1 MFARREGS
9 SCRVAHHPPRIHLSR
24 EISMRFIIRPY
35 RHCSVQSVASYSA
48 AKFLRLSLVYRLGFG
63 ILGIL
68 LVNSGSA
75 HAEWVAVSAIDKAG
89 VTVYVDPTTSHR
101 KGDRVTMSELIDY
114 ETIQTEKGASF
125 LSARLQREYDCAG
138 DLHRTLTL
146 TQLSGNMGT
155 GKVILITSDT
165 QKWEPVDPGSV
176 AKRLW
181 RFACD
186 KK

>member
-1 MFARREGS
+1 
-9 SCRVAHHPPRIHLSR
+9 
-24 EISMRFIIRPY
+24 
-35 RHCSVQSVASYSA
+35 
-48 AKFLRLSLVYRLGFG
+48 
-63 ILGIL
+63 
-68 LVNSGSA
+68 
-75 HAEWVAVSAIDKAG
+75 
-89 VTVYVDPTTSHR
+89 
-101 KGDRVTMSELIDY
+101 
-114 ETIQTEKGASF
+114 
-125 LSARLQREYDCAG
+125 
-138 DLHRTLTL
+138 L

>member
-1 MFARREGS
+1 
-9 SCRVAHHPPRIHLSR
+9 
-24 EISMRFIIRPY
+24 MRFIIRPY
-35 RHCSVQSVASYSA
+35 RHCSMQCVASYSA
-48 AKFLRLSLVYRLGFG
+48 AKFLRLSLAYRLGFG

-68 LVNSGSA
+68 LAYSGSA

-89 VTVYVDPTTSHR
+89 VIVYVDPTTSHR

-146 TQLSGNMGT
+146 AQLSGNMGT

>member
-1 MFARREGS
+1 MS
-9 SCRVAHHPPRIHLSR
+9 V
-24 EISMRFIIRPY
+24 MIRPY
-35 RHCSVQSVASYSA
+35 RRCPMQSVASYSA
-48 AKFLRLSLVYRLGFG
+48 ALFLRLPLIYRVGFG

-68 LVNSGSA
+68 LVNCGSA
-75 HAEWVAVSAIDKAG
+75 HAEWVAVSAIDNEG

-155 GKVILITSDT
+155 GKVILITSDK